1 MQTANHPTRTA
12 KELALSIGFRMGYL
26 RFRQLVRRQQALI
39 LMFHRFGDE
48 GRGDPQGLP
57 IRRFERYLKYLAD
70 RYRVVSLRELIR
82 ELRRGGPGSN
92 TAAVTVDDGYDD
104 VVSLAV
110 PVMRAYGIPASIF
123 VVSGFVGGRLW
134 PWPDHF
140 RFVFD
145 RAPRRPV
152 RFKHRD
158 ATHTIDIRNE
168 SERRGAEEHWREYA
182 KTLPVAER
190 EDLLGAIAE
199 AYAIDIPTTAPA
211 EFRSMTWTEARTL
224 AAEGFDIGAHTR
236 SHPILSQVGS
246 ERLRDEIHGCKEEIE
261 GHLRHPVPH
270 FAYPNG
276 RREDYTQET
285 LSALSSAGYE
295 AAVTAV
301 PGNNTRATPMFE
313 LLRVPVPSDN
323 LARFA
328 QAISGVSWRASND
341 T

>member
-48 GRGDPQGLP
+48 SRGDPQGLP
-57 IRRFERYLKYLAD
+57 IRRFERYMKYLTD
-70 RYRVVSLRELIR
+70 RYRVVSLRDLIR
-82 ELRRGGPGSN
+82 ELRRGGPASN

-110 PVMRAYGIPASIF
+110 PVMHAYGIRASIF

-134 PWPDHF
+134 PWTDHF

-152 RFKHRD
+152 RFTHRD

-168 SERRGAEEHWREYA
+168 SERSRAEERWREHA

-199 AYAIDIPTTAPA
+199 ACGIAIPAAAPA
-211 EFRSMTWTEARTL
+211 EFRSMTWTELRAL
-224 AAEGFDIGAHTR
+224 AADGFDIGAHTR

-261 GHLRHPVPH
+261 GNLRHPVPH

-276 RREDYTQET
+276 RREDYTHEAV
-285 LSALSSAGYE
+285 SVVSSAGYE

-313 LLRVPVPSDN
+313 LLRVSGDSDN

-328 QAISGVSWRASND
+328 QVISGVSWSASK
-341 T
+341 TA

>member
-1 MQTANHPTRTA
+1 VHTANRPTRTA
-12 KELALSIGFRMGYL
+12 KELALNIGFRMGYL

-57 IRRFERYLKYLAD
+57 IRRFEHYMKYLTD
-70 RYRVVSLRELIR
+70 RYRVVSLRDLIR
-82 ELRRGGPGSN
+82 ELRRGGPASN

-104 VVSLAV
+104 VFSLAV
-110 PVMRAYGIPASIF
+110 PVMRTYGIPASIF
-123 VVSGFVGGRLW
+123 VVSGFVGGGLW
-134 PWPDHF
+134 PWTDHF

-168 SERRGAEEHWREYA
+168 SERRRAEEHWREYA

-199 AYAIDIPTTAPA
+199 AYEVDIPTTAPA
-211 EFRSMTWTEARTL
+211 EFRSMTWTEVRTL

-236 SHPILSQVGS
+236 SHPILSRVGS
-246 ERLRDEIHGCKEEIE
+246 ERVRDEIHGCKEEIE
-261 GHLRHPVPH
+261 GNLRGPVPH

-276 RREDYTQET
+276 RREDYTHEVV
-285 LSALSSAGYE
+285 SAVSGAGYE

-313 LLRVPVPSDN
+313 LLRVPVPGDT

-328 QAISGVSWRASND
+328 QAISGVTWSASNG

>member
-1 MQTANHPTRTA
+1 VHTVNRPLRTA
-12 KELALSIGFRMGYL
+12 KELALNIGFRMGYL

-48 GRGDPQGLP
+48 GRGDPRGLP
-57 IRRFERYLKYLAD
+57 IRRFEAYMKYLTD
-70 RYRVVSLRELIR
+70 RYRVISLGDLIR
-82 ELRRGGPGSN
+82 DLRRGGPASN
-92 TAAVTVDDGYDD
+92 TAVVTVDDGYDD
-104 VVSLAV
+104 VFSLAV

-134 PWPDHF
+134 PWTDHF

-152 RFKHRD
+152 TFKHRD

-168 SERRGAEEHWREYA
+168 SERRRAEEHWREHA

-190 EDLLGAIAE
+190 DDLLGAIAE
-199 AYAIDIPTTAPA
+199 AYGIEIPTTAPA
-211 EFRSMTWTEARTL
+211 EFRSLTWTELRTL
-224 AAEGFDIGAHTR
+224 AAQGFDVGAHTR

-261 GHLRHPVPH
+261 GSLRHPVPH

-276 RREDYTQET
+276 RREDYTRE
-285 LSALSSAGYE
+285 AAAAVASAGYE

-301 PGNNTRATPMFE
+301 PGNNTRRTSMFE
-313 LLRVPVPSDN
+313 LLRVPGGSHN

-328 QAISGVSWRASND
+328 QAISGVTWSASDN